1 METLQPLLENDG
13 EKARVEMLEFLDD
26 FLTEA
31 EQLGWFV
38 DCVECG
44 LEVFQVLAGL
54 AYCQQNFVKEQPVGA
69 FV

>member
-1 METLQPLLENDG
+1 MEALQPLLENDG

-31 EQLGWFV
+31 EQLGWLV

-44 LEVFQVLAGL
+44 LEVFQVLA
-54 AYCQQNFVKEQPVGA
+54 
-69 FV
+69 

>member
-1 METLQPLLENDG
+1 MEALQPLLENDG

-31 EQLGWFV
+31 EQLDLLV

-44 LEVFQVLAGL
+44 LEVFQVLA
-54 AYCQQNFVKEQPVGA
+54 
-69 FV
+69 